1 MPEISSPD
9 CLEIWP
15 AWSPDCKVHYFCSA
29 PKKENFE
36 DTSVAGL
43 AYDKIKY
50 DLIRIAYYP
59 VSRVWGKLET
69 IISSSEIGLSITKPR
84 VSPVGRFVL
93 FTTAQHSRFPI
104 CLPIADIY

>member
-15 AWSPDCKVHYFCSA
+15 AWSPDCKVLYFCSA

-43 AYDKIKY
+43 EYDKIKY
-50 DLIRIAYYP
+50 DLIRIASYP

-69 IISSSEIGLSITKPR
+69 IISSSEIGLNITEPR

-93 FTTAQHSRFPI
+93 FTIGSIQSIPD
-104 CLPIADIY
+104 LSS